1 MNHKFTADGRKVAII
16 GSLNSKETI
25 VQEIFVQDGTELPAG
40 EHFVVKTLLD
50 TPAETYG
57 AAQKRKILEDIERHK
72 KERDKLAAELADL
85 RFKIAITTGKKRWI
99 EGIEEPEVKEVF
111 ENLKAILRGEYTH
124 VIITTYGDLRIEE
137 WTEKSL
143 AAEDSFGRPR
153 QKLRLISLFGE
164 WNGRGRLEMGWK
176 INTYK
181 DGSGQDTH
189 FIPCR
194 SLQDAVKKAE
204 EIIYAKRILSD
215 VDYQFC
221 LKYGITVDES
231 KNATRVQRKREQK
244 EKEILE
250 LKERIRKQEAE
261 LEAICAQPM
270 QKIEDGKE
278 S

>member
-25 VQEIFVQDGTELPAG
+25 VQEIFVQDGAELPAG

-57 AAQKRKILEDIERHK
+57 AAQNRKILEDIERHK

-85 RFKIAITTGKKRWI
+85 RFKMAITTDKIKWI
-99 EGIEEPEVKEVF
+99 EGIEESEVKEVF
-111 ENLKAILRGEYTH
+111 ENLRAILRGEYTH
-124 VIITTYGDLRIEE
+124 VIITAYDGLRIEE

-153 QKLRLISLFGE
+153 KKMRLISLFGE
-164 WNGRGRLEMGWK
+164 WNGRLELGWR

-194 SLQDAVKKAE
+194 SLQDAVKKAG
-204 EIIYAKRILSD
+204 EIISAKQTLSD

-221 LKYGITVDES
+221 LKYGINLDES
-231 KNATRVQRKREQK
+231 KNATRIQRKREQK

-250 LKERIRKQEAE
+250 TKERLRKQEAE
-261 LEAICAQPM
+261 LEAIGGNPM

>member
-25 VQEIFVQDGTELPAG
+25 VQEIFVNDGTEFPAG
-40 EHFVVKTLLD
+40 DHFVVKTLLD
-50 TPAETYG
+50 TPAETYE
-57 AAQKRKILEDIERHK
+57 AAQKRKIVEDIERHK

-85 RFKIAITTGKKRWI
+85 RFKIAITTEKIRWI
-99 EGIEEPEVKEVF
+99 EGIEEAEVKEVF
-111 ENLKAILRGEYTH
+111 ENLRAILRGEYTH
-124 VIITTYGDLRIEE
+124 VIITDYDDLRIEE
-137 WTEKSL
+137 WTEKSHT
-143 AAEDSFGRPR
+143 AEDIFGKPR
-153 QKLRLISLFGE
+153 RKLRLISLFGE
-164 WNGRGRLEMGWK
+164 WNGRLELGWK

-181 DGSGQDTH
+181 DGSGQDIR

-204 EIIYAKRILSD
+204 EIISAKRALSD
-215 VDYQFC
+215 GDYQFC

-231 KNATRVQRKREQK
+231 KNATRIQRKREQK

-250 LKERIRKQEAE
+250 TKERLRKQEAE